1 MDADKKKIWVSGQ
14 TIEVTDA
21 VYEAYMEHRTA
32 LRSKAIATWSLECD
46 LLHTSLNYIVR
57 SILPEQP

>member
-1 MDADKKKIWVSGQ
+1 MKKFLSLFLCLI
-14 TIEVTDA
+14 
-21 VYEAYMEHRTA
+21 
-32 LRSKAIATWSLECD
+32 WSLECD